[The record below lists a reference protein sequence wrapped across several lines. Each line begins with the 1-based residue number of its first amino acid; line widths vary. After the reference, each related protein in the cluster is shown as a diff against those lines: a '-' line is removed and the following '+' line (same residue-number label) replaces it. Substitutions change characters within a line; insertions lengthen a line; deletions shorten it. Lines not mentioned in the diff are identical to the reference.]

1 MPVLPHPP
9 RGSGVFHRGS
19 AANYKRII
27 YVKTMEFKDVT
38 ILDKVRVGGGGGGGA
53 GKSCEKN
60 FIMFVS
66 LVVAGGKVN

>member
-1 MPVLPHPP
+1 MPVLPCLS

-38 ILDKVRVGGGGGGGA
+38 ILDKVRVGGGGA

>member
-1 MPVLPHPP
+1 MYFTA

-38 ILDKVRVGGGGGGGA
+38 ILDKVRVGGGA